1 MNPGSLSATSQPAAA
16 AAERL
21 SCYGRLSPDSH
32 DNGAA
37 ECQNGRNI
45 MPVHDKNRLAH
56 LLFNMGANRKNSYNL

>member
-1 MNPGSLSATSQPAAA
+1 MNQGSLSTTSQPAAA

-32 DNGAA
+32 DNDAA
-37 ECQNGRNI
+37 ECQNGRNS
-45 MPVHDKNRLAH
+45 MPAHDKNRLAH